1 MAWRLNA
8 CSHFSRNNIR
18 ASSQRRSTPVVRLLI
33 SNSICF
39 RCLFIITKK
48 PVYVAVRYQY
58 DIEIRMFQCSWGYN
72 QPRADP
78 SSFSF
83 SPFFYF
89 NGLNSG
95 SFWHYVLSLAREPH
109 FLSAFT
115 FIYLSTCQCQTS
127 RWQKFRMNANSMRR
141 PTIPHIALSASAIVK
156 DISGNALPPYETVYW
171 FDKLI
176 DHTNPELGTFKQRY
190 WHTWEYYKPGSW
202 NSRPF
207 EWIFVNSL
215 SWTGGPIILTTPGES
230 NAESNLISDVS
241 NIHLTGYIT
250 GSTSFL
256 TNQTMSGKIAE
267 QQNGATIVLEHRF
280 FGLSNPYPDLS
291 VKSLQVLTIQQAID
305 DLVYFAETVKLEMPG
320 GDQVS
325 PEKAPWVLVGGSYSG
340 LAIQLNTISFPPLTD
355 PSNRCPHN
363 LDDVQV
369 SATRIESMCPILMKT
384 ESTVQ
389 QTRHFLGRLFFF
401 RSGSTDHVQFYQ
413 SVTLQH

>member
-1 MAWRLNA
+1 
-8 CSHFSRNNIR
+8 
-18 ASSQRRSTPVVRLLI
+18 
-33 SNSICF
+33 
-39 RCLFIITKK
+39 
-48 PVYVAVRYQY
+48 
-58 DIEIRMFQCSWGYN
+58 
-72 QPRADP
+72 
-78 SSFSF
+78 
-83 SPFFYF
+83 
-89 NGLNSG
+89 
-95 SFWHYVLSLAREPH
+95 
-109 FLSAFT
+109 
-115 FIYLSTCQCQTS
+115 
-127 RWQKFRMNANSMRR
+127 MNANSMRR

-389 QTRHFLGRLFFF
+389 QTGIFWAGYSSSGVVQPITYNFTSPLLSNTNYVGLFSDFWGYFEPIRQNMPKNCSPDVQLVIAHIDQVLESGDQTQITNLMASFGLGNLTHPYR
-401 RSGSTDHVQFYQ
+401 
-413 SVTLQH
+413 